1 MWTKKILLQVDI
13 VVCFRIFIL
22 YVYPGSG
29 GFMNSTRKDLIQR
42 LLNLLSKGEIAIDGK
57 LPSER
62 ELASVLNTSRPL
74 LREALISLEALGYL
88 DIRDR
93 QGIFLTGENPNEAL
107 QALGHAQV
115 WPMEILSQVMEI
127 RQIMDPGAT
136 ALAAMRRKSKD
147 MDKLNECISMLEK
160 IYSEHDPDEASLGA
174 YWNKVLHST
183 IFNATGNTLLA
194 RLYESLLEMSEKGV
208 SAMRK
213 NVLNF
218 GTADTNEQVLEQ
230 HRNLVAAI
238 QDKNIERAREA
249 SKAHLKYT
257 IDSMVRMSRV
267 TPVSNFFAGR
277 MVPILS

>member
-1 MWTKKILLQVDI
+1 
-13 VVCFRIFIL
+13 
-22 YVYPGSG
+22 
-29 GFMNSTRKDLIQR
+29 MNSTRKDLIQK
-42 LLNLLSKGEIAIDGK
+42 LIHLISKGNIAVDGK

-62 ELASVLNTSRPL
+62 ELATQLDTSRPL

-88 DIRDR
+88 EIRDR

-107 QALGHAQV
+107 RALGHAQV

-136 ALAAMRRKSKD
+136 ALAALRRKDRD
-147 MDKLNECISMLEK
+147 MDKMNECLSMLEK

-174 YWNKVLHST
+174 YWNKVLHAT

-194 RLYESLLEMSEKGV
+194 RLYESLLEMSEKGT

-213 NVLNF
+213 NVLNY
-218 GTADTNEQVLEQ
+218 GTQDTNKEVLEQ
-230 HRNLVAAI
+230 HRNLVEAI
-238 QDKNIERAREA
+238 RNQDMDRAREA

-257 IDSMVRMSRV
+257 IDSMVQMSRV
-267 TPVSNFFAGR
+267 TPVSNFFAQR
-277 MVPILS
+277 MVSILR

>member
-1 MWTKKILLQVDI
+1 
-13 VVCFRIFIL
+13 
-22 YVYPGSG
+22 
-29 GFMNSTRKDLIQR
+29 MNSTRKDLIQK
-42 LLNLLSKGEIAIDGK
+42 LINLISKGNIAVDGK

-62 ELASVLNTSRPL
+62 ELASVLKTSRPL
-74 LREALISLEALGYL
+74 LRESLISLEALGYL

-107 QALGHAQV
+107 RALGQAQV

-136 ALAAMRRKSKD
+136 ALAAVRRKRKD
-147 MDKLNECISMLEK
+147 LNKLNECISMLEK
-160 IYSEHDPDEASLGA
+160 IYSEHDPEEASMGA

-194 RLYESLLEMSEKGV
+194 RLYEGLLEMSEKGI

-218 GTADTNEQVLEQ
+218 GTADTNKQVLEQ
-230 HRNLVAAI
+230 HRDMVAAI
-238 QDKNIERAREA
+238 RDKDMDRAREA

-257 IDSMVRMSRV
+257 ISSMVRMSRV
-267 TPVSNFFAGR
+267 TPVSNFFERR
-277 MVPILS
+277 MISILH

>member
-1 MWTKKILLQVDI
+1 
-13 VVCFRIFIL
+13 
-22 YVYPGSG
+22 
-29 GFMNSTRKDLIQR
+29 MNSTRKDLIQK
-42 LLNLLSKGEIAIDGK
+42 LIQFISKGNIAVDGK

-62 ELASVLNTSRPL
+62 ELASLLGTSRPL

-93 QGIFLTGENPNEAL
+93 QGIFLAGENSNEAL
-107 QALGHAQV
+107 QALGQAQV

-136 ALAAMRRKSKD
+136 ALAALRRKARD
-147 MDKLNECISMLEK
+147 LEKLNECISMLEK

-174 YWNKVLHST
+174 YWNKMLHLT
-183 IFNATGNTLLA
+183 IFHATGNTLLA
-194 RLYESLLEMSEKGV
+194 RLYEGLLEMSEKGV

-218 GTADTNEQVLEQ
+218 GTPDTNKQVLEQ
-230 HRNLVAAI
+230 HRNLVKAI
-238 QDKNIERAREA
+238 RDKDMDLAREA

-257 IDSMVRMSRV
+257 IDSMVQMSRV
-267 TPVSNFFAGR
+267 TPVSNFFAQR
-277 MVPILS
+277 MVSILQ